1 MKINRLV
8 AHIPARAG
16 SKRVRSKNLR
26 VMNGKP
32 MIAYAIECA
41 KACPEIET
49 IYVNT
54 DSPELMELA
63 RELGVEVYE
72 RDPALA
78 SDTASGDD
86 FTQDI
91 MRKLNLDTLLMI
103 SPVCPLVTP
112 EDVSKAIAAY
122 RADPEADTLIT
133 CTETSMQSAKEGC
146 FVNIDP
152 QGPLAPSQDNPKMQI
167 CNWAVTIWNANV
179 FLANYEW
186 TRGGY
191 CGTNRILFPID
202 PLHAVKVSYEED
214 FRMAEA
220 LLAHR
225 AASKVSLSEPQYWDA
240 VGGAGWKV

>member
-1 MKINRLV
+1 MKIDRLV

-26 VMNGKP
+26 LMNGKP

-41 KACPEIET
+41 RACPEIET
-49 IYVNT
+49 VYVNT
-54 DSPELMELA
+54 DSPELMDLA
-63 RELGVEVYE
+63 RELGCEVYE
-72 RDPALA
+72 RDRSLA

-91 MRKLNLDTLLMI
+91 MKRLELDTLMMI

-112 EDVSKAIAAY
+112 EDVSRAVEAY
-122 RADPEADTLIT
+122 RSNPDADTLIT
-133 CTETSMQSAKEGC
+133 CMETSMQTAKEGE

-152 QGPLAPSQDNPKMQI
+152 EGPLAPSQDNPSMQI

-179 FLANYEW
+179 FLDNYRR

-202 PLHAVKVSYEED
+202 PLHAVKVSYEQD
-214 FRMAEA
+214 FQMAEA

-225 AASKVSLSEPQYWDA
+225 VSLADHAAPKYWQSDH
-240 VGGAGWKV
+240 G